1 MDRNEV
7 FAALEGGVECKTN
20 KSFLKKFKHS
30 FTGEKAVS
38 FMMTA
43 GIVKNRDDGKRVGTV
58 FMREGRIAGVSAKTE
73 TFDDDKSQYYRF
85 CVKLD
90 PENADAIVAKLKSK
104 VAVKN
109 RKYRMS
115 TYRHCFVGNECIDVM
130 IGEGIAK
137 NRNKASQVGNALLT
151 MSPPYIEHVTGDSSF
166 QDDLFFFR
174 FCAVPKLSNPT
185 LTSSTT
191 SSSSPRPRSV
201 PQPKKEEKREDVDV
215 PPAPKKFSELY
226 SKRQKLGEGAFS
238 VVIEAVRKSNNTSY
252 AIKIVTKSKLSIED
266 EQALKDEIQVLN
278 ELKHDHIIQ
287 LYDVFDERSYIYLVT
302 EQMLGGELFDRIV
315 QKAYYNEKTARDLCK
330 ILFESI
336 AYCHSKRVA
345 HRDLKPENLLLV
357 SKDDDS
363 QMKIADFGFAK
374 KAPDDECLS
383 TQCGTPG
390 YVAPEILE
398 GVKYGLQADMWSLGV
413 IVYILLGGYPPFIEN
428 TQKSLFRKIRRGE
441 YEFHEQY
448 WKSVSKGAKDLIG
461 QLLTVDPKKRITAE
475 GALNNPWI
483 TGNASFLAGNDLGVN
498 LAEFKRFN
506 AKRKFRGAVNAVIV
520 SNKME
525 SLGDAFM
532 EDLKR

>member
-1 MDRNEV
+1 MDRAEV
-7 FAALEGGVECKTN
+7 FAALKGGVECKTN
-20 KSFLKKFKHS
+20 KLRFKKFKHS
-30 FTGEKAVS
+30 FTGEKVVS
-38 FMMTA
+38 FLLTA
-43 GIVKNRDDGKRVGTV
+43 GIVKNREDGKRVGTV
-58 FMREGRIAGVSAKTE
+58 FMREGLIAGVTSKTE
-73 TFDDDKSQYYRF
+73 TFLDEKNQFYRF
-85 CVKLD
+85 CVKLS
-90 PENADAIVAKLKSK
+90 ADKANAIVAKLKPK
-104 VAVKN
+104 VVVKN

-115 TYRHCFVGNECIDVM
+115 TYRHCFIGEECIDVM

-137 NRNKASQVGNALLT
+137 NRSEASQVGNALLM
-151 MSPPYIEHVTGDSSF
+151 MSPPYIEHVTGDSYF
-166 QDDLFFFR
+166 QDDFFFFR
-174 FCAVPKLSNPT
+174 FCNIPQALNPSPSLPTISPPVSAPKQRHH
-185 LTSSTT
+185 STPAT
-191 SSSSPRPRSV
+191 GESRSV
-201 PQPKKEEKREDVDV
+201 T
-215 PPAPKKFSELY
+215 APKKFSELY

-238 VVIEAVRKSNNTSY
+238 VVIEAVRKTNNTSY

-278 ELKHDHIIQ
+278 ELKHGHIIQ

-302 EQMLGGELFDRIV
+302 ELMSGGELFDRIV
-315 QKAYYNEKTARDLCK
+315 QKAYYNEKEARDLCK

-336 AYCHSKRVA
+336 AYCHSKSVA

-374 KAPDDECLS
+374 KAPNDECLS

-413 IVYILLGGYPPFIEN
+413 IVYILLGGYPPFIES
-428 TQKSLFRKIRRGE
+428 TQKALFRKIRKGE

-448 WKSVSKGAKDLIG
+448 WKSVSKGAKDLIK
-461 QLLTVDPKKRITAE
+461 QLLTVDPKNRITAE
-475 GALNNPWI
+475 GALKNPWI
-483 TGNASFLAGNDLGVN
+483 TGDDSALAGNDLGVN

-506 AKRKFRGAVNAVIV
+506 AKRKFKGAVKAVML

-525 SLGDAFM
+525 SLGDAFIS
-532 EDLKR
+532 DLDN